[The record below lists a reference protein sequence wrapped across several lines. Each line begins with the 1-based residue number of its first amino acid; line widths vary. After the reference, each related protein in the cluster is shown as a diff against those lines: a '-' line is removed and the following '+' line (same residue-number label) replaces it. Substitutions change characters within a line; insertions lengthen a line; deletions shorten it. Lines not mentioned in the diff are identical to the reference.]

1 VVVSVEDS
9 VRVRE
14 TVLPSKEGIMPEE
27 KENREASLKES
38 DLEKTQSR
46 RKRQE
51 KERERSEY
59 WREQDPKYT
68 G

>member
-1 VVVSVEDS
+1 
-9 VRVRE
+9 
-14 TVLPSKEGIMPEE
+14 MPEE
-27 KENREASLKES
+27 KESREASLKES
-38 DLEKTQSR
+38 DLEKMQSR